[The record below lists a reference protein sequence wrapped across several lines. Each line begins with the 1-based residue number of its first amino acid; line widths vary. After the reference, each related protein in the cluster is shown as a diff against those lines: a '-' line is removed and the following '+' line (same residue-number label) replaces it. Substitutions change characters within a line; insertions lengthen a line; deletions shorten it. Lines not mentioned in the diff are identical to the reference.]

1 MNNEIHMITDIDKE
15 IGEILDTLTKDYGM
29 STECLSHLLGVKS
42 DGHKVEVP
50 KGFAERSSYFNLIS
64 MLETISM
71 EEPDFKFKAFL
82 EVLIEVHKIS
92 ADTIAKFA
100 KIPTQYVLDFM
111 IDSSTVP
118 IEIKYKLAS
127 VIMTLR
133 FIFKT
138 VEPKI

>member
-1 MNNEIHMITDIDKE
+1 MINEIKVIRSKE
-15 IGEILDTLTKDYGM
+15 IEETINTLTNDYGM

-42 DGHKVEVP
+42 EGHKLEVP
-50 KGFAERSSYFNLIS
+50 TGFAERSSFNNSIMMLDIIS
-64 MLETISM
+64 K

>member
-1 MNNEIHMITDIDKE
+1 MINDEIHVITVKDIE
-15 IGEILDTLTKDYGM
+15 ETLESLTKDYGM
-29 STECLSHLLGVKS
+29 STECLSHLLGVKN
-42 DGHKVEVP
+42 DGRKIKVP
-50 KGFAERSSYFNLIS
+50 SGFAERSSFFNLIG
-64 MLETISM
+64 MLEIISE

-82 EVLIEVHKIS
+82 EVLIEYHKIS

-111 IDSSTVP
+111 IDSGTVP
-118 IEIKYKLAS
+118 IDIKYKLAS

-133 FIFKT
+133 LIFKT

>member
-1 MNNEIHMITDIDKE
+1 LSEELKLIRDKDVEEIIN
-15 IGEILDTLTKDYGM
+15 TLTKDYGM
-29 STECLSHLLGVKS
+29 SIKCLSHLLGEEI
-42 DGHKVEVP
+42 DLHKFELP
-50 KGFAERSSYFNLIS
+50 KYFADRNSFMHLIL
-64 MLETISM
+64 MLDIIPK

-82 EVLIEVHKIS
+82 EVLMKLHKIS

-111 IDSSTVP
+111 VDSSTVP
-118 IEIKYKLAS
+118 IEIKYRLAS

>member
-1 MNNEIHMITDIDKE
+1 MENEIQIIIDIDKE

-50 KGFAERSSYFNLIS
+50 TGLAERSSFGNLIS
-64 MLETISM
+64 ML
-71 EEPDFKFKAFL
+71 DN
-82 EVLIEVHKIS
+82 
-92 ADTIAKFA
+92 
-100 KIPTQYVLDFM
+100 IPTQYVLDFM

-133 FIFKT
+133 LIFKT

>member
-1 MNNEIHMITDIDKE
+1 MKNDEIHVIKDKD
-15 IGEILDTLTKDYGM
+15 IGETLDSLMKDYGL
-29 STECLSHLLGVKS
+29 STECLSHLLGVKNY
-42 DGHKVEVP
+42 GHKVEVP
-50 KGFAERSSYFNLIS
+50 TGFAERSSFFNLIG
-64 MLETISM
+64 MLYIIS
-71 EEPDFKFKAFL
+71 EGEPDFKFKAFL
-82 EVLIEVHKIS
+82 EVLIDYHKIS
-92 ADTIAKFA
+92 VDSIAKFA

>member
-1 MNNEIHMITDIDKE
+1 MSDEIHMITDTYKE
-15 IGEILDTLTKDYGM
+15 IEEILERLTKDYGM
-29 STECLSHLLGVKS
+29 STESLSHLLGVKS
-42 DGHKVEVP
+42 DGHRVEVP
-50 KGFAERSSYFNLIS
+50 TGFAERSSFTNLIL
-64 MLETISM
+64 MLDIISTD
-71 EEPDFKFKAFL
+71 EPDFKFKAFL
-82 EVLIEVHKIS
+82 EVLIYVHKIS

-111 IDSSTVP
+111 FDSNTVP

>member
-1 MNNEIHMITDIDKE
+1 MTNEIQMITGKQ
-15 IGEILDTLTKDYGM
+15 IGEILDSLTKDYGM

-42 DGHKVEVP
+42 DGHRVEVP
-50 KGFAERSSYFNLIS
+50 TGFAERSSFTNLIL
-64 MLETISM
+64 MLDIISTD
-71 EEPDFKFKAFL
+71 EPDFKFKAFL
-82 EVLIEVHKIS
+82 EVLIDVHKIS
-92 ADTIAKFA
+92 VETIAKFA
-100 KIPTQYVLDFM
+100 KIPTKYVLDFM
-111 IDSSTVP
+111 IDSNTVP

>member
-1 MNNEIHMITDIDKE
+1 
-15 IGEILDTLTKDYGM
+15 M
-29 STECLSHLLGVKS
+29 STECLLHLLGVKS
-42 DGHKVEVP
+42 DGDKIEIP
-50 KGFAERSSYFNLIS
+50 TGFEEKRSFTNLIF
-64 MLETISM
+64 MLDTLSND
-71 EEPDFKFKAFL
+71 EPDFKFKAFL

-111 IDSSTVP
+111 VDSSTVP
-118 IEIKYKLAS
+118 IEIKYRLAS
-127 VIMTLR
+127 VIMVLR

>member
-1 MNNEIHMITDIDKE
+1 MSEELKLIRDKDVEEIIN
-15 IGEILDTLTKDYGM
+15 TLTKDYGM
-29 STECLSHLLGVKS
+29 SIKCLSHLLWEEI
-42 DGHKVEVP
+42 DLHKFE
-50 KGFAERSSYFNLIS
+50 
-64 MLETISM
+64 
-71 EEPDFKFKAFL
+71 FKAFL
-82 EVLIEVHKIS
+82 EVLIDTHKIS

-111 IDSSTVP
+111 VDSSTVP
-118 IEIKYKLAS
+118 IDIKYRLAS